1 MRSIGV
7 LIVRLTVG
15 GLLLGHGAQ
24 KLFGAFGGR
33 GIEGTEGWMASMQ
46 LRPAPFWARAAGGSE
61 FFGGLFTML
70 GFLNPI
76 GPVMGIGAMAMAW
89 AKVHLGRPVWVT
101 EGGPELPITNMAV
114 LAALTLGGPG
124 KLSIDGLLG
133 IRVPR
138 WIGAT
143 ALAGVFAALWIG
155 ARQELEHGAESL
167 AARSRELV
175 AVMDI
180 PSTGPSETLEAFD
193 GGPVQPATEGLVDAS
208 MAGTAMGFGSGLGSE
223 TPDEF

>member
-7 LIVRLTVG
+7 LIVRLVVG

-33 GIEGTEGWMASMQ
+33 GIEGTEGWLESMR
-46 LRPAPFWARAAGGSE
+46 LRPASVWARLAGSSE
-61 FFGGLFTML
+61 FFGGLLTML

-76 GPVMGIGAMAMAW
+76 GPILAMGAMAMAW
-89 AKVHLGRPVWVT
+89 AKVHLGKPVWVT

-114 LAALTLGGPG
+114 LSALTLSGPG
-124 KLSIDGLLG
+124 RLSIDGLFG

-143 ALAGVFAALWIG
+143 ALAAMFAGLWLG
-155 ARQELEHGAESL
+155 ARDELEQGAATVAEK
-167 AARSRELV
+167 SRELIG
-175 AVMDI
+175 VMDI
-180 PSTGPSETLEAFD
+180 PTSESTFT
-193 GGPVQPATEGLVDAS
+193 QPATEGLV
-208 MAGTAMGFGSGLGSE
+208 GGSIPSSPVPNE
-223 TPDEF
+223 V